1 MPITLAK
8 IASNTADLTFKWG
21 DDTVSL
27 TYYPGRVT
35 EKVLADMQ
43 AIGRLSAASDETAM
57 LQSFTDFNTMLA
69 GLLKQWDVYED
80 AEQTVMFPLQPERL
94 AELPFFFRMAT
105 IQAIIGDIRPEMI
118 APQKPTN

>member
-8 IASNTADLTFKWG
+8 IASNTADLTFGWG

-43 AIGRLSAASDETAM
+43 AIGRLSDASDEAAM
-57 LQSFTDFNTMLA
+57 MQSFTDFNEMLA
-69 GLLKQWDVYED
+69 SLIKSWDVYED
-80 AEQTVMFPLQPERL
+80 DAQTVMFPLEAERL
-94 AELPFFFRMAT
+94 QELPFFFRMAC
-105 IQAIIGDIRPEMI
+105 IQSIIGDIRPEMI
-118 APQKPTN
+118 APQKTK